1 MTKRPLPST
10 SVIYIHVAH
19 WKNTDHNKNWRLTD
33 RDWNVKCNRRCMTYD
48 RDKINLGCGVCV
60 CFNINCAH
68 KQMCVYK
75 CHSCR
80 QLYLPASGASWRLVS
95 QIRGDLLEPTASKA
109 EEVGWKS
116 TNSSLPW
123 PGRRVSS
130 GLPDCCSSGSHKCH
144 SFTCTHMNTQRR
156 GRGWNIKTVG
166 GRVSCLNFLLFWRC
180 SRLMVILF
188 CIIWGLGANEIKLYC
203 NEFISSQ

>member
-1 MTKRPLPST
+1 MLNVIDGAWRTTETKLIWA
-10 SVIYIHVAH
+10 V
-19 WKNTDHNKNWRLTD
+19 
-33 RDWNVKCNRRCMTYD
+33 
-48 RDKINLGCGVCV
+48 VCV

-130 GLPDCCSSGSHKCH
+130 GLPGCCSSGSHKCH
-144 SFTCTHMNTQRR
+144 SFTCIHTNTQRR
-156 GRGWNIKTVG
+156 RRGWNIKTVG
-166 GRVSCLNFLLFWRC
+166 GRVSCLNPAETFYSFEDVLD
-180 SRLMVILF
+180 
-188 CIIWGLGANEIKLYC
+188 
-203 NEFISSQ
+203 